1 MGESWKDTLSSLWQG
16 LLYGGGS
23 ARFLRILLAV
33 LLLASIGWSIYLY
46 RQIITISRIPP
57 VEAPLLK
64 PAAEQDQKYVELAK
78 GFEEVAQVRTGN
90 REATYMASALGRY
103 AFNEPPMPV
112 VQEAVAKEA
121 AQRGKAPS
129 LAVEQVYLPP
139 YMEVRAIMILDKRP
153 MALMNI
159 EGEGDGLIVSPG
171 YRFGDGRGR
180 VVSITQTK
188 VVVLW
193 AGTSMELG
201 LEAL

>member
-1 MGESWKDTLSSLWQG
+1 MGESWRDALSSLWHG

-33 LLLASIGWSIYLY
+33 LLVASIGWSVYLY
-46 RQIITISRIPP
+46 RQIITISRISP
-57 VEAPLLK
+57 VEAPLPK
-64 PAAEQDQKYVELAK
+64 PAAEQDQKYAELAK
-78 GFEEVAQVRTGN
+78 GFEEIAQVRTGN
-90 REATYMASALGRY
+90 KEATYMASALGRY

-112 VQEAVAKEA
+112 VQEALAKVA
-121 AQRGKAPS
+121 AQKGKAPS
-129 LAVEQVYLPP
+129 MAIEQVYLPP
-139 YMEVRAIMILDKRP
+139 YMEVRAIMILNKKP

-159 EGEGDGLIVSPG
+159 EGEGDGVIVSPG
-171 YRFGDGRGR
+171 YKFGGGRGR